1 MPTGPGDTG
10 KQLGMMQD
18 MRTTVLAA
26 TSSCALPPVLTAFPN
41 SVISSS
47 GSP

>member
-1 MPTGPGDTG
+1 MPTGPGDTE

-26 TSSCALPPVLTAFPN
+26 TSSCALPPAERIGAEGVKTTSA
-41 SVISSS
+41 
-47 GSP
+47 